1 MLCPGN
7 LLRPAPVNSLR
18 FTLAR
23 LVTPA
28 VGLARGSGRSVPGR
42 PTPRGSWSL
51 RGRTRGG
58 PRLQTAGCAAP
69 VWTTNHRQVRILS
82 FHQRA
87 LQRPLPTTSRS
98 CRPEEEKHPRHPHG
112 SPRRRRLS
120 VLPHPMKQPGC
131 LLPPLPGDPCSRS
144 QDLFSQGS
152 LF

>member
-7 LLRPAPVNSLR
+7 LLRPAPGNSLR

-42 PTPRGSWSL
+42 PRPRGSWSL

-58 PRLQTAGCAAP
+58 PRLRAAGCASP
-69 VWTTNHRQVRILS
+69 SWTTNHRQVQILS

-98 CRPEEEKHPRHPHG
+98 CRPEEEKHPRPPRG
-112 SPRRRRLS
+112 SPRRRRPS
-120 VLPHPMKQPGC
+120 VLPLPVKQPGC
-131 LLPPLPGDPCSRS
+131 RLPPLPGDSCIRG